1 MLRVW
6 GRFATTL
13 AAVLLAGCVTTET
26 GVFTEKKDP
35 AKAVQLSVEAARGY
49 IQRGNW
55 EAAKR
60 HLRNALE
67 TDPGNAEVHEA
78 LGLVFQNTGEYELA
92 REHFRRAV
100 SIDGKA
106 SRIRNNYAAFLYQ
119 QKDYKEAASQLEKV
133 VADTLYEGR
142 PNAYVNLGLVR
153 MRLKQYE
160 PAREAFERARLMDRR
175 NPLTLFQ
182 LAEANYQLGDM
193 ARAQE
198 FYTAYRKQVPR
209 QTAGSLWLGIRLADK
224 FGDRDAVASYALA
237 LKNLYPRSEEYL
249 EYQSVYGGGTHGK

>member
-6 GRFATTL
+6 RRFVVVL
-13 AAVLLAGCVTTET
+13 AVLLLAGCVTTET

-35 AKAVQLSVEAARGY
+35 KKAVQLSVEAARGY

-60 HLRNALE
+60 HLRSAQE
-67 TDPGNAEVHEA
+67 ADPNNAEVQEA
-78 LGLVFQNTGEYELA
+78 LGLVFQNTGEFELA
-92 REHFRRAV
+92 DQHFRKAV
-100 SIDGKA
+100 SLDGSS
-106 SRIRNNYAAFLYQ
+106 SRIRNNYAVYLYQ
-119 QKDYKEAASQLEKV
+119 QKRYEDAASQLEKV

-153 MRLKQYE
+153 MKLKQYE
-160 PAREAFERARLMDRR
+160 PARAAFDRARLMDRR

-182 LAEANYQLGDM
+182 LAEANYQLGEL
-193 ARAQE
+193 ARAQD
-198 FYTAYRKQVPR
+198 FYSAYRKQVPK

-224 FGDRDAVASYALA
+224 FGDRNAMASYALA

-249 EYQSVYGGGTHGK
+249 EYQSVYGGGANGK